1 MNFFTLLLFSGF
13 IWVASA
19 ILVILAALSS
29 ATYIALA
36 FRYFRRSH
44 KFTLPPKS
52 KWVRFELTAPAFFVF
67 FTGIGS
73 VLALV
78 IAVTFGRSIVGAV
91 PGGLM
96 LLALVCLILGAA
108 FGLALHVLLTFWGKA
123 YIDRFIEKYDAD
135 KNELMQKYLSP
146 SNWRR

>member
-1 MNFFTLLLFSGF
+1 M
-13 IWVASA
+13 
-19 ILVILAALSS
+19 
-29 ATYIALA
+29 
-36 FRYFRRSH
+36 
-44 KFTLPPKS
+44 
-52 KWVRFELTAPAFFVF
+52 F

-78 IAVTFGRSIVGAV
+78 IAVTLGRSIVGV
-91 PGGLM
+91 LPGGLM